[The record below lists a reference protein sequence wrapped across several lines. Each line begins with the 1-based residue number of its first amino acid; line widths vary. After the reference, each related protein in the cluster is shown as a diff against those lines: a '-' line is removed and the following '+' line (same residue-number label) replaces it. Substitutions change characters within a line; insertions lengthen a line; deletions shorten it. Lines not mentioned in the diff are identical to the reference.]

1 LKGLPGDPG
10 ASALT
15 DQKFIVYPA
24 DFVGTNY
31 TILDADKGKSLVI
44 INGATAVTIT
54 IPVALQLKMQVGFIR
69 EDAGEVTLIAA
80 GMTLKNA
87 INGFRIKDRYDQ
99 AFIEQGISTS
109 VLCIWNYKSVVL

>member
-1 LKGLPGDPG
+1 
-10 ASALT
+10 
-15 DQKFIVYPA
+15 
-24 DFVGTNY
+24 VGTNY

-69 EDAGEVTLIAA
+69 DGPEVTLTGAA

-87 INGFRIKDRYDQ
+87 INI
-99 AFIEQGISTS
+99 
-109 VLCIWNYKSVVL
+109 

>member
-1 LKGLPGDPG
+1 
-10 ASALT
+10 
-15 DQKFIVYPA
+15 
-24 DFVGTNY
+24 VGTNY

-69 EDAGEVTLIAA
+69 DGAGEVTLTGAA

-109 VLCIWNYKSVVL
+109 EYYVLELQKCSYELI

>member
-44 INGATAVTIT
+44 INGATAVYNNTSSSSVKDASWLYKT
-54 IPVALQLKMQVGFIR
+54 EPVK
-69 EDAGEVTLIAA
+69 
-80 GMTLKNA
+80 
-87 INGFRIKDRYDQ
+87 
-99 AFIEQGISTS
+99 
-109 VLCIWNYKSVVL
+109 

>member
-10 ASALT
+10 SALT

-54 IPVALQLKMQVGFIR
+54 IPALQLKMQVGFIR
-69 EDAGEVTLIAA
+69 DGAEVTLTGAA

-109 VLCIWNYKSVVL
+109 EYYVFGTTKV

>member
-1 LKGLPGDPG
+1 VDSFFERFARDPG

-44 INGATAVTIT
+44 INYCSYYNNTSSSSVKDASWLYTR
-54 IPVALQLKMQVGFIR
+54 QVK
-69 EDAGEVTLIAA
+69 L
-80 GMTLKNA
+80 
-87 INGFRIKDRYDQ
+87 
-99 AFIEQGISTS
+99 
-109 VLCIWNYKSVVL
+109 

>member
-1 LKGLPGDPG
+1 LW
-10 ASALT
+10 
-15 DQKFIVYPA
+15 
-24 DFVGTNY
+24 TNY

-99 AFIEQGISTS
+99 AFIEQGISTKYY
-109 VLCIWNYKSVVL
+109 VFGTTKV

>member
-1 LKGLPGDPG
+1 VDSFFERFARGSG

-44 INGATAVTIT
+44 INGATVIIT

-69 EDAGEVTLIAA
+69 DGPV
-80 GMTLKNA
+80 K
-87 INGFRIKDRYDQ
+87 
-99 AFIEQGISTS
+99 
-109 VLCIWNYKSVVL
+109 